1 VSDHRDL
8 EDQMDTDPDDAEVDE
23 LDGPVEGASA
33 DPAVD
38 LVEGG
43 STEEGPSGDGSV
55 EEGHLAYDCA
65 AWAGETRAV
74 LRSLLVSQD
83 IPHAWQGTTLTVRDE
98 DEALV
103 DGLIDEVAGS
113 ARPALDPD
121 VVRVVYEVGEW
132 PVGLQTRLADE
143 LAMADVAYEWDER
156 GDLVVAEADEEQVEA
171 VLADLPDPDESQ
183 ISSDDGVAVHE
194 LLDSVFMS
202 SDRLARNGGDASG
215 TVALVDAA
223 EVVEQLALPFGFE
236 PGQWRTFVGRVLELR
251 DALGGQGAEGG
262 SEGASDVEIAE
273 LAAGVRD
280 LVRQYV

>member
-1 VSDHRDL
+1 MSDHREPPTDL
-8 EDQMDTDPDDAEVDE
+8 DDTDLDDAELEGD
-23 LDGPVEGASA
+23 LDRAEAP
-33 DPAVD
+33 
-38 LVEGG
+38 
-43 STEEGPSGDGSV
+43 TEEGDAAGP

-74 LRSLLVSQD
+74 LRSLLVSQG

-98 DEALV
+98 DEEVV
-103 DGLIDEVAGS
+103 DGLIDEVSGS
-113 ARPALDPD
+113 ARPALDAD

-132 PVGLQTRLADE
+132 PVGLQSQLADE
-143 LAMADVAYEWDER
+143 LAAADIAYEWDER
-156 GDLVVAEADEEQVEA
+156 GDLVVAEADEDRVES

-202 SDRLARNGGDASG
+202 SDRLARNGADASG
-215 TVALVDAA
+215 TLQLVEAA
-223 EVVEQLALPFGFE
+223 DVVEQLALPFGFE
-236 PGQWRTFVGRVLELR
+236 PAQWRTFVGRVLELR
-251 DALGGQGAEGG
+251 DALGGQGGEDGTE
-262 SEGASDVEIAE
+262 SPSDEEVAE

>member
-1 VSDHRDL
+1 MSDHPEQTTDL
-8 EDQMDTDPDDAEVDE
+8 DDPDR
-23 LDGPVEGASA
+23 GEGAST
-33 DPAVD
+33 DPAREV
-38 LVEGG
+38 VEPGD
-43 STEEGPSGDGSV
+43 TEEGPGAEGSGP

-74 LRSLLVSQD
+74 LRSLLVSQG
-83 IPHAWQGTTLTVRDE
+83 ITHAWQGTTLTVRDE
-98 DEALV
+98 DEEVV

-132 PVGLQTRLADE
+132 PVGLQSQLADE
-143 LAMADVAYEWDER
+143 LAAADIAYEWDER
-156 GDLVVAEADEEQVEA
+156 GDLVVAEEDEDRVEA
-171 VLADLPDPDESQ
+171 VLAELPDPDESQ

-194 LLDSVFMS
+194 LLDSLFMS
-202 SDRLARNGGDASG
+202 SDRLARNGADASG
-215 TVALVDAA
+215 TLQLVEAA
-223 EVVEQLALPFGFE
+223 DVVEHLALPFGFE

-251 DALGGQGAEGG
+251 DALGGHGG
-262 SEGASDVEIAE
+262 GDGTEGASDEEVAE

>member
-1 VSDHRDL
+1 VSDQRDL
-8 EDQMDTDPDDAEVDE
+8 DDDLGTDDERAVELVDAGD
-23 LDGPVEGASA
+23 
-33 DPAVD
+33 
-38 LVEGG
+38 
-43 STEEGPSGDGSV
+43 TEEGPPGASGDASV

-83 IPHAWQGTTLTVRDE
+83 VPHAWQGTTLTVRDE
-98 DEALV
+98 HEELV
-103 DGLIDEVAGS
+103 DRLIDEVAGS
-113 ARPALDPD
+113 ARPALDAD

-223 EVVEQLALPFGFE
+223 EVIEQLALPFGFE

-251 DALGGQGAEGG
+251 DALGGQRSDGDAEGG
-262 SEGASDVEIAE
+262 DVEHASDEEIAE

>member
-1 VSDHRDL
+1 MTDQPEHPTDLDAPDLDEVDL
-8 EDQMDTDPDDAEVDE
+8 EEVE
-23 LDGPVEGASA
+23 PGE
-33 DPAVD
+33 
-38 LVEGG
+38 
-43 STEEGPSGDGSV
+43 TEEGPAGDADAGP

-74 LRSLLVSQD
+74 LRSLLVTQG

-98 DEALV
+98 DEELV
-103 DGLIDEVAGS
+103 DRLIDEVSSS
-113 ARPALDPD
+113 ARPALDAD

-132 PVGLQTRLADE
+132 PVGLQSQLADE
-143 LAMADVAYEWDER
+143 LAAADIAYEWDER
-156 GDLVVAEADEEQVEA
+156 GDLVVAEDDEDRVEA
-171 VLADLPDPDESQ
+171 VLADLPDPDDSQ

-202 SDRLARNGGDASG
+202 SDRLARNGADASG
-215 TVALVDAA
+215 TVQLVEAA

-251 DALGGQGAEGG
+251 DAIGGADSSDGAGPV
-262 SEGASDVEIAE
+262 SDEEIAE

>member
-1 VSDHRDL
+1 MSDHRDPV
-8 EDQMDTDPDDAEVDE
+8 TE
-23 LDGPVEGASA
+23 LDDDLAEGASA
-33 DPAVD
+33 DPAVE
-38 LVEGG
+38 LTAEG
-43 STEEGPSGDGSV
+43 STEEGPAADGSV

-113 ARPALDPD
+113 ARAALDPD

-132 PVGLQTRLADE
+132 PVGLQTQLADE
-143 LAMADVAYEWDER
+143 LAAADIAYEWDER
-156 GDLVVAEADEEQVEA
+156 GDLVVAEEDEEQVEA

-202 SDRLARNGGDASG
+202 SDRLARNGADASG
-215 TVALVDAA
+215 TLQLVEAA

-251 DALGGQGAEGG
+251 DALDGRGSDDGAD
-262 SEGASDVEIAE
+262 SPSDEEVAE